1 MQLLLDE
8 TFDEKHCNNIKKYF
22 DIRIRETVAK
32 ISIYIIFISTVCG
45 DDKIEG
51 FWDILML
58 GASLEIDVVLIE
70 ELVNDLYDKNHWEKN
85 SLYLKY

>member
-1 MQLLLDE
+1 MY
-8 TFDEKHCNNIKKYF
+8 N
-22 DIRIRETVAK
+22 
-32 ISIYIIFISTVCG
+32 TVCG

-51 FWDILML
+51 FWDIPML

-70 ELVNDLYDKNHWEKN
+70 ELVNDLYDWKYWEKN